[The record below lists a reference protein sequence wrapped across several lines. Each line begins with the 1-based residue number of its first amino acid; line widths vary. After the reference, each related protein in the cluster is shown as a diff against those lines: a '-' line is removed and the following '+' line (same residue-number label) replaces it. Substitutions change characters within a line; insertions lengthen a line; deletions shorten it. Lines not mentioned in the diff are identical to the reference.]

1 MRRHHLIEEAKAE
14 LDVAYEEVK
23 RAERSIMALESEY
36 NDRLKSVDCGELNVT
51 DLMAEKE
58 KRQND
63 FHIDDLYILQKE
75 TIERFARV
83 SSAFT
88 ILGGVD
94 FDGVGVDLVRGLLF
108 HKKEARARKREI
120 DGAIRE
126 FAHNLRSF
134 SLEDDSADYDSSV
147 RESWAAI
154 ERLLNECAED

>member
-23 RAERSIMALESEY
+23 RAEQSIMALESEY
-36 NDRLKSVDCGELNVT
+36 NDRFKDTECGGATLA

-63 FHIDDLYILQKE
+63 YHIDDLYVLQKE

-88 ILGGVD
+88 ILGAVD

-120 DGAIRE
+120 DSAIRD

-134 SLEDDSADYDSSV
+134 SLEDDGADYELRV
-147 RESWAAI
+147 RDSWAAI
-154 ERLLNECAED
+154 ERLLNECAEE

>member
-23 RAERSIMALESEY
+23 RAEQGVMALESEY
-36 NDRLKSVDCGELNVT
+36 NDRLKSLGGDDASMST
-51 DLMAEKE
+51 LMAEKE
-58 KRQND
+58 QRQND
-63 FHIDDLYILQKE
+63 LHIEDLYALQKE

-88 ILGGVD
+88 IIGAVD

-108 HKKEARARKREI
+108 HKKEARARRVEV
-120 DGAIRE
+120 DRAIRN

-134 SLEDDSADYDSSV
+134 SLEDDGFSYDGEV
-147 RESWAAI
+147 RECWAEI
-154 ERLLNECAED
+154 ERLLNERTED